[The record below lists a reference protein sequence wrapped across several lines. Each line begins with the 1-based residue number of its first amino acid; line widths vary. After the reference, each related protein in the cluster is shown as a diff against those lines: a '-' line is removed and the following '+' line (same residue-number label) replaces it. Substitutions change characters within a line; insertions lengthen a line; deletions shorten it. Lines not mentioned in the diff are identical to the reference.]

1 MVIKNKDGT
10 VYKLQEPNPLTKDQ
24 EWDLLESDL
33 VFHNFDWASETIE
46 SDPPASSTLNSDF
59 NVSDKVVSDFPEI
72 KLEPEPKVVLEE
84 PEVVL
89 KDPEPLPKPETEK
102 TRAKLKNVVLMHC
115 SPAEIRER
123 EDELYGD
130 TYKSIQYGEKFTFE
144 AVVVER
150 SDLFMRFWTNIKLSE
165 GSVVFPSKY
174 RDGVKFGEHRWW
186 RVSQLV
192 EKSNGYLTQAVVSD
206 YHPDFS

>member
-1 MVIKNKDGT
+1 MAIKNKDGT

-24 EWDLLESDL
+24 EWDLLESDF
-33 VFHNFDWASETIE
+33 VFHNFDWASETIAND
-46 SDPPASSTLNSDF
+46 SLSSGLNSDF
-59 NVSDKVVSDFPEI
+59 NVKDSVISDFPEI
-72 KLEPEPKVVLEE
+72 KVEPK

-89 KDPEPLPKPETEK
+89 KDPEPLNPEPKIESNPK
-102 TRAKLKNVVLMHC
+102 TKAKLKNVVLMHC

-123 EDELYGD
+123 QDELYGD

-144 AVVVER
+144 AVIVER
-150 SDLFMRFWTNIKLSE
+150 NDLYMRFWTNIKLSE

-186 RVSQLV
+186 RVNQLV
-192 EKSNGYLTQAVVSD
+192 EKSGGHLTQAVVSD
-206 YHPDFS
+206 YHPDFA